1 MIKVSTHGAND
12 SLAVRTEGLR
22 LHSLPEI
29 EASVE
34 TPDLVDGAKAY
45 LFFVADYLLKDR
57 KTIRPGE
64 TMAYGYWLTKFES
77 MGPDLLEVWEYNADA
92 TEFVKGASLTLTYW
106 RDQHALCRGY
116 DAEFQPPR
124 PDRLTVISQ
133 GVLEGRPVQGAR
145 YPSPDDMSG
154 WWITTDLYNGD
165 VSTLKHEHT
174 YHVTAA
180 RPDLAKFLA
189 LPVGFRY
196 DLSTHE
202 DVWFDQGVLAS
213 R

>member
-1 MIKVSTHGAND
+1 MIKVSTHGAGG
-12 SLAVRTEGLR
+12 LLTVRTEGL
-22 LHSLPEI
+22 LSHSLPEL
-29 EASVE
+29 EASVATQE
-34 TPDLVDGAKAY
+34 LVDSAKAF
-45 LFFVADYLLKDR
+45 LFFVTDYLLKEG

-64 TMAYGYWLTKFES
+64 TLAYGYWMTKFVGLS
-77 MGPDLLEVWEYNADA
+77 ADLLETWEYNAEA
-92 TEFVKGASLTLTYW
+92 TDFVKGASLTLTYW
-106 RDQHALCRGY
+106 RDQHAVCRKHE
-116 DAEFQPPR
+116 AEFQPPR
-124 PDRLTVISQ
+124 PDRLTVISD
-133 GVLEGRPVQGAR
+133 GVLEGRPVQGVR
-145 YPSPDDMSG
+145 YPSPDNMSG

-180 RPDLAKFLA
+180 RPDLAKFMA

-196 DLSTHE
+196 DLLTHE